1 MWDRQPTLIQTGM
14 DRGPTLNDS
23 HITRQMPQCVLVSHC
38 SHQFRTH
45 CRASKGCN
53 PPPDAAVA
61 PSRAQIWGN
70 NSPNLGTS
78 LAVQRL
84 RLCASTGGGASLI
97 PGWETK
103 ILQAAWSSQKVLK
116 KSQSP
121 QYRQLLVNP
130 YHRLALYTQGLSE
143 SQ

>member
-1 MWDRQPTLIQTGM
+1 
-14 DRGPTLNDS
+14 
-23 HITRQMPQCVLVSHC
+23 MPQCVLISHY

-45 CRASKGCN
+45 CGASKGCN

-61 PSRAQIWGN
+61 PSLAQIWGN
-70 NSPNLGTS
+70 NGPNLGTS
-78 LAVQRL
+78 LAVQWL

-103 ILQAAWSSQKVLK
+103 ILQAVRSSQKVK
-116 KSQSP
+116 KKNSQSP
-121 QYRQLLVNP
+121 QYWQLLVNP
-130 YHRLALYTQGLSE
+130 YHRPALYTQGLSE